1 MQAASIQLE
10 IKEGESKESRINHA
24 GNLIDLS
31 VKKANGSSNLDL
43 VLLPELWSVGFFEF
57 ERYKKECENIKG
69 RTFSF
74 LANKAF
80 EYDVYIYGGTI
91 VEKAGSELF
100 NTALFIGPNGNL
112 LASYRKIHIF
122 SYFGSKEGEYITPG
136 KEIKVVE
143 TELANF
149 GLSTC
154 YDLRFPEVYRKE
166 MQKGA
171 EVFLVTSCWSF
182 PRVEDWVAL
191 NQVRASENVSY
202 LISCNATGNVRGH
215 FHLGHSMIVDPW
227 GIPLASSGHKEKII
241 LANIN
246 LDEVNSAREQFPAL
260 NDITLI

>member
-1 MQAASIQLE
+1 MQVASIQLE
-10 IKEGESKESRINHA
+10 VQEGESKESRISHA
-24 GNLIDLS
+24 DKMIDLS
-31 VKKANGSSNLDL
+31 VEKANDSSNLDL
-43 VLLPELWSVGFFEF
+43 VLLPELWNVGFFEF
-57 ERYKKECENIKG
+57 ERYKKESEEIQGK
-69 RTFSF
+69 TFSF

-80 EYDVYIYGGTI
+80 EHDIYIYGGTI
-91 VEKAGSELF
+91 VEKAGNELF

-136 KEIKVVE
+136 DKPIVVK

-154 YDLRFPEVYRKE
+154 YDLRFPEVYRQE

-182 PRVEDWVAL
+182 PRVENWVAL
-191 NQVRASENVSY
+191 NQVRATENVAY

-215 FHLGHSMIVDPW
+215 MHLGHSMIVDPW
-227 GIPLASSGHKEKII
+227 GLPIASSGSKEDII
-241 LANIN
+241 MADIN
-246 LDEVNSAREQFPAL
+246 LQEIEDARNRFPAL